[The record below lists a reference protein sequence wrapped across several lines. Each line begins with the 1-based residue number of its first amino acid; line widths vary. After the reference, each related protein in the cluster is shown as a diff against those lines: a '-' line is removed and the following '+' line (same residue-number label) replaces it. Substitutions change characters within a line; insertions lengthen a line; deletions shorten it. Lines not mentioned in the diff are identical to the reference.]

1 MKEVNSLG
9 QRTFDR
15 GDVLMSA
22 GCSMFVSSAV
32 ILVIPRFGIAML
44 EILVGLFLMGYAF
57 AARVRLR
64 REAHKQPRTE
74 ATGRRVKWLDRYDLA
89 MILTIIM
96 VQAVAAGS
104 LRRLGW
110 SEGTIRMFPLV
121 LLAGG
126 ILLKPRLLRA
136 IERRAPG
143 KDEVDLGTTRVAPAS
158 VLHAGDGPRRDFD
171 EKGVR

>member
-1 MKEVNSLG
+1 MNSLS

-22 GCSMFVSSAV
+22 GCSIFFSAAV
-32 ILVIPRFGIAML
+32 ILLIPRFGIAIL
-44 EILVGLFLMGYAF
+44 EILAGLLLMGCAF
-57 AARVRLR
+57 AARARLR

-104 LRRLGW
+104 LRRFGW

-136 IERRAPG
+136 TERRAPR
-143 KDEVDLGTTRVAPAS
+143 KEEVDPGT
-158 VLHAGDGPRRDFD
+158 HAGDGPRRDFD
-171 EKGVR
+171 EKGVQ